1 MAGKPRPMSQI
12 KQLLRLHSQGYSIK
26 AIART
31 LGISKNTVKSYLS
44 KLASV
49 SLGPQELL
57 QLEDPVLEN
66 KFHAGNPAY
75 KDIRYVHL
83 KGKLDYFRSQLKDVG
98 VTKKLLWEEYIQGFS
113 QGYSYSQFCFHL
125 HQQLVA
131 AKPSSVLVFQPADK
145 LMVDFAGKPMHYID
159 RRTGEMIPCQVF
171 VACLP
176 FSDYAFAMAVPSQKV
191 GDFLY
196 ALSCCLNDLGGV
208 PKALVPDNLKS
219 AVIRADRY
227 EPLINQSLDDFAN
240 HYNMSV
246 VPARAGKPKDKS
258 LVENQVKLVYTRVY
272 AKLRNRQFF
281 DITSLN
287 EAIKEKI
294 SEHNQTRMQR
304 KDYCRQERFLAME
317 KPLLSPLPKDHFE
330 LKYYCEPK
338 VAHSGHVCVMKHFYS
353 VPHTLTGVKVKVVY
367 TRSMVNIYAHGKM
380 VAVHIRS
387 YLQGGYS
394 SVKEHLSSHNQ
405 AYLDRSPDFYLQRAR
420 SKSEDLY
427 LLVKRIFQQDR
438 YPEQLYRSCDGLF
451 RLHRDSDPDKFARA
465 CQIAI
470 ENGIYSYRFIQKIL
484 ENNMTEHQDEIT
496 QPQTL
501 PAHPNIRG
509 KDYYIQSTI
518 NVLQNEN
525 RNAT

>member
-44 KLASV
+44 KLESV
-49 SLGPQELL
+49 NIEPQQLL
-57 QLEDPVLEN
+57 QLEDPALEN

-75 KDIRYVHL
+75 KDPRYVHL
-83 KGKLDYFRSQLKDVG
+83 KGKLDYFRTQLKDVG
-98 VTKKLLWEEYIQGFS
+98 VTKKLLWEEYIQAFPH
-113 QGYSYSQFCFHL
+113 GYGYSQFCFHL

-131 AKPSSVLVFQPADK
+131 AKSSSVLIFQPADK
-145 LMVDFAGKPMHYID
+145 LMVDFAGKQMHYID
-159 RRTGEMIPCQVF
+159 RQTGEVIACQVF

-176 FSDYAFAMAVPSQKV
+176 FSDYAFAMAVPSQQI

-196 ALSCCLNDLGGV
+196 ALSCCLIELGGA

-227 EPLINQSLDDFAN
+227 EPQINQSLDDFAN

-258 LVENQVKLVYTRVY
+258 QVENQVKLLYTRVY

-287 EAIKEKI
+287 EAIKEKVN
-294 SEHNQTRMQR
+294 EHNQTRMQR
-304 KDYCRQERFLAME
+304 KDYCRQERFLAVE

-353 VPHTLTGVKVKVVY
+353 VPYALTGIKVKVVY
-367 TRSMVNIYAHGKM
+367 TRSMVHIYAHGKL

-387 YLQGGYS
+387 YLKGGYS
-394 SVKEHLSSHNQ
+394 SVKEHLSSQNQ
-405 AYLDRSPDFYLQRAR
+405 AYLDRSPDYYLQRAR
-420 SKSEDLY
+420 TKSEDLY
-427 LLVKRIFQQDR
+427 LLVVQIFQQGR

-451 RLHRDSDPDKFARA
+451 RLHRDSNPDKFARA

-484 ENNMTEHQDEIT
+484 ENNMTDHQDEIT

-501 PAHPNIRG
+501 PAHHNIRG

-518 NVLQNEN
+518 NFLHNEN
-525 RNAT
+525 RSTT